1 MELESKRCFPVK
13 GEGQVH
19 ILKEIYCSP
28 DLVGVKRVTGLQRL
42 KHHRLKPYYF
52 VLLDCPSTEN
62 QLEIYSG
69 LEWNR
74 GRLDDRRVLGLSSN
88 FISARLLILGMV
100 KESLSMGYEGNL
112 KRLLEEERL

>member
-1 MELESKRCFPVK
+1 M
-13 GEGQVH
+13 H

-28 DLVGVKRVTGLQRL
+28 DLVGVKRVTVLQRL

-52 VLLDCPSTEN
+52 PSTEN

-74 GRLDDRRVLGLSSN
+74 GRLDDRRVLGLASN

-100 KESLSMGYEGNL
+100 KESLSMGYEGDL
-112 KRLLEEERL
+112 KRLFEEERL